1 MDVKSKL
8 NVGFIGLGTM
18 GLPMS
23 RNVLKGG
30 YRVYG
35 YDVNPLRMEEFKGF
49 GGIACRSIGELVKE
63 CSYIHIVVLDDK
75 QVKDVMLG
83 GNGVVR
89 NAVKPLYV
97 AIHSTILPSTCME
110 VAGEALQFGVKV
122 VDAPISGGPM
132 GAEEGTL
139 TFMVGGDMEAFEKLR
154 PILELMG
161 KTIFYLGTL
170 GSGLK
175 VKLLNNLILYCNN
188 VIAAEAIEIAEKMG
202 ISKSDFL
209 KVVNAS
215 SGCSWVTQRWES
227 FNLLK
232 WINTQPGFA
241 ELVLKDIED
250 GIKTIY
256 EYGLRSLIF
265 EFFKGYYE
273 YRKFLRD
280 KARSR
285 N

>member
-1 MDVKSKL
+1 MGV

-35 YDVNPLRMEEFKGF
+35 YDINPLRMEEFRKF
-49 GGIACRSIGELVKE
+49 GGAICNSIGELVRK
-63 CSYIHIVVLDDK
+63 CDCIHIVVLDDK

-83 GNGVVR
+83 EDGVVK

-97 AIHSTILPSTCME
+97 AIHSTILPSTCVE
-110 VAGEALQFGVKV
+110 VAGKASQFGVKV
-122 VDAPISGGPM
+122 IDAPISGGPI
-132 GAEEGTL
+132 GAEEGSL
-139 TFMVGGDMEAFEKLR
+139 TFMVGGDKEAFEKLK

-161 KTIFYLGTL
+161 KNIFYLGAL

-175 VKLLNNLILYCNN
+175 VKLLNNLMLYCNN
-188 VIAAEAIEIAEKMG
+188 VIAAEAIDIAKKMG
-202 ISKSDFL
+202 ISESDFL
-209 KVVNAS
+209 NVVNTS
-215 SGCSWVTQRWES
+215 SGGSWVTQKWES

-232 WINTQPGFA
+232 WIDSKPGFV
-241 ELVLKDIED
+241 ELILKDIED
-250 GIKTIY
+250 GVKTIY
-256 EYGLRSLIF
+256 EHGLRSIIF

-280 KARSR
+280 KQIR
-285 N
+285 

>member
-1 MDVKSKL
+1 MGV

-35 YDVNPLRMEEFKGF
+35 YDINPLRMEEFRKF
-49 GGIACRSIGELVKE
+49 GGAICNSIGELVRK
-63 CSYIHIVVLDDK
+63 CDCIHIVVLDDK

-83 GNGVVR
+83 EDGVVK

-97 AIHSTILPSTCME
+97 AIHSTILPSTCVE
-110 VAGEALQFGVKV
+110 VAGKASQFGVKV
-122 VDAPISGGPM
+122 IDAPISGGPI
-132 GAEEGTL
+132 GAEEGSL
-139 TFMVGGDMEAFEKLR
+139 TFMVGGDKEAFEKLK

-161 KTIFYLGTL
+161 KNIFYLGAL

-175 VKLLNNLILYCNN
+175 VKLLNNLMLYCNN
-188 VIAAEAIEIAEKMG
+188 VIAAEAIEIAKKMG
-202 ISKSDFL
+202 ISESDFL
-209 KVVNAS
+209 NVVNTS
-215 SGCSWVTQRWES
+215 SGGSWVTQKWES

-232 WINTQPGFA
+232 WIDSKPGFV
-241 ELVLKDIED
+241 ELILKDIED
-250 GIKTIY
+250 GVKTIY
-256 EYGLRSLIF
+256 EHGLRSIIF

-280 KARSR
+280 KQIR
-285 N
+285 